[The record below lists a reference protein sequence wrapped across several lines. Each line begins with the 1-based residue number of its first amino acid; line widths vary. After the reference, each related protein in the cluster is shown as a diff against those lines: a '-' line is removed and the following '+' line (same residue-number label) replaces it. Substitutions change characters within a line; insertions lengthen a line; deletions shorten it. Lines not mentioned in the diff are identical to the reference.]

1 MDGVSDGDEKKD
13 GTDPLNADT
22 DGDGISDGDEKKIGT
37 DPLKFDDRSDMVLYN
52 SAKSEAPD
60 TGDTTG
66 NVWKAVSIFTV
77 PVAVLLTVLGI
88 KRKRKNIK
96 K

>member
-1 MDGVSDGDEKKD
+1 
-13 GTDPLNADT
+13 
-22 DGDGISDGDEKKIGT
+22 
-37 DPLKFDDRSDMVLYN
+37 MVLYN

-66 NVWKAVSIFTV
+66 NVWKVVSIFTV